1 MENNDFYPVINFQKK
16 QKNNILQYCKTYQS
30 QNKGKI

>member
-1 MENNDFYPVINFQKK
+1 MENNDFYPVINLKK
-16 QKNNILQYCKTYQS
+16 AKKKTLQYCKTYKS